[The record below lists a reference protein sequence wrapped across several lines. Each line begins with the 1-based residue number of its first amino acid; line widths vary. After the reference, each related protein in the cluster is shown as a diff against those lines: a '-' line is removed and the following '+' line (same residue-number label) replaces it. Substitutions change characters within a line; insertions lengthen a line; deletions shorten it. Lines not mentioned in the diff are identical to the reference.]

1 MTGADENLQLLP
13 GWRFTRDRFE
23 AKIFVSLDAKH
34 GATSPDDP
42 DNPLRGT
49 HVGLRTAVDVWYEP
63 TPSTMLAAAYR
74 QLRVGAHVTALK
86 TGLWEWSAAVGWS
99 DDSDSR
105 TGPYLRLGVL
115 TRR

>member
-1 MTGADENLQLLP
+1 
-13 GWRFTRDRFE
+13 
-23 AKIFVSLDAKH
+23 
-34 GATSPDDP
+34 
-42 DNPLRGT
+42 
-49 HVGLRTAVDVWYEP
+49 
-63 TPSTMLAAAYR
+63 MLAAAYR

-105 TGPYLRLGVL
+105 TGLYLRLGVL